1 MVAETKLYDSLS
13 IKPEASQ
20 DEIKKA
26 YRKAALKY
34 HPDKN
39 KDNPSAS
46 EKFKEVSQAY
56 EVLSDPEKRKVY
68 DQFGLEYLLR
78 GGPPPSPGGGAGG
91 AGGSPFEG
99 GMPGGF
105 SFGGMPGGG
114 GGGARTFHFSTGPGG
129 GGRSGFSFSSADDIF
144 KNFAKAGGGGMGGM
158 DDDDLFSMLG
168 GGLGG
173 GGGRSFRS
181 SRGPSSFGQSS
192 RRAPPPEPTV
202 MEKELPLT
210 LEELMR
216 GTTKKVTVKSKAF
229 DASGKRTVQDVTLE
243 ANIKPGLRTG
253 SKIKYRGVGDQEEG
267 GRQDVHLIVTEKSN
281 PNFKRHGDNLITT
294 VDLTLKEALT
304 GWERIVRTI
313 DGKSIRVAKPGPTQ
327 PGHEERYP
335 GWGMTISK
343 KPNERGDLIVRVNV
357 KFPTSLTSEQKDVLK
372 DVLPN

>member
-1 MVAETKLYDSLS
+1 
-13 IKPEASQ
+13 
-20 DEIKKA
+20 
-26 YRKAALKY
+26 
-34 HPDKN
+34 
-39 KDNPSAS
+39 
-46 EKFKEVSQAY
+46 
-56 EVLSDPEKRKVY
+56 
-68 DQFGLEYLLR
+68 
-78 GGPPPSPGGGAGG
+78 
-91 AGGSPFEG
+91 
-99 GMPGGF
+99 MPGGF

-114 GGGARTFHFSTGPGG
+114 GGRSFHFSTSPGG
-129 GGRSGFSFSSADDIF
+129 GGSGFRFSSADDIF
-144 KNFAKAGGGGMGGM
+144 RNFAKAGGGGMGMGM
-158 DDDDLFSMLG
+158 DDDIFDMLG
-168 GGLGG
+168 GGLGGGGG

-181 SRGPSSFGQSS
+181 SRGPSGGGGFGQS

-267 GRQDVHLIVTEKSN
+267 GRQDVHLIVTEVGADGFRSPDDEANNPQKEN
-281 PNFKRHGDNLITT
+281 PNFKRHGDNLVTT
-294 VDLTLKEALT
+294 VDLSLKEALT

-357 KFPTSLTSEQKDVLK
+357 KFPSSLTSEQKDVLK

>member
-13 IKPEASQ
+13 IKPDASQ

-39 KDNPSAS
+39 KDNAQAA

-68 DQFGLEYLLR
+68 DQFGLDYLMR
-78 GGPPPSPGGGAGG
+78 GGPAPSPGGGAGG
-91 AGGSPFEG
+91 AGPNPFAGG

-105 SFGGMPGGG
+105 SFGDMPG

-129 GGRSGFSFSSADDIF
+129 AGGFSFSNADDIF
-144 KNFAKAGGGGMGGM
+144 RNFAKNSGGMGGGL
-158 DDDDLFSMLG
+158 DDDDFLSSMFG
-168 GGLGG
+168 GMGG
-173 GGGRSFRS
+173 GGGPRFRS
-181 SRGPSSFGQSS
+181 SRGGAGPGGFQKAQ
-192 RRAPPPEPTV
+192 RAPTPEPTV
-202 MEKELPLT
+202 VEKELPLT
-210 LEELMR
+210 LEELMS
-216 GTTKKVTVKSKAF
+216 GTTKKVVVKSKTF
-229 DASGKRTVQDVTLE
+229 DASGKRSTQDVTLE

-267 GRQDVHLIVTEKSN
+267 GRQDVHLIVTEKEH
-281 PNFKRHGDNLITT
+281 PTFKRQGDNLITT
-294 VDLTLKEALT
+294 VEISLKDALC

-313 DGKSIRVAKPGPTQ
+313 DGKPLRVRKLGPTQ

-335 GWGMTISK
+335 GLGMTISK
-343 KPNERGDLIVRVNV
+343 KPSERGDLIVRVKV
-357 KFPTSLTSEQKDVLK
+357 KFPTSLTQDQKDILK
-372 DVLPN
+372 DVLP